1 MSDSEFH
8 QKELLRHCRVCACV
22 MKDRN
27 GPRFSY
33 RCEEEHNQSLL
44 LKLGIDVKGDQPDV
58 HPMHFCHSCRTKANQ
73 HSETIFS
80 SLVPFDWKPHM
91 HPSFNCTTCS
101 LFQKQKK
108 GGRSKKD
115 RKNRGRPQSQIQVIT
130 QGFCAPRYHHTKGHL
145 LSLLLVFCHR

>member
-22 MKDRN
+22 MEDRN
-27 GPRFSY
+27 GPRFGY

-73 HSETIFS
+73 HSETIVS

-108 GGRSKKD
+108 GGRSKE

-130 QGFCAPRYHHTKGHL
+130 QGFCAPHYHHTKGHL